1 MQRQFYDCEFFC
13 FGLSFCDVCGLRKRV
28 AAFSRRSMSQHWGM
42 QSVPSLA
49 LDVVECRKN
58 PLRRSWV
65 KHEVREHWM
74 QYKRKRRASG
84 M

>member
-13 FGLSFCDVCGLRKRV
+13 FGLSFCDVCGLRKYV
-28 AAFSRRSMSQHWGM
+28 GVYFSQLCE
-42 QSVPSLA
+42 PALA
-49 LDVVECRKN
+49 GKVCSSLDVVECRKN

>member
-28 AAFSRRSMSQHWGM
+28 GCVLSPIYEPALGQAKRA
-42 QSVPSLA
+42 SLA

-65 KHEVREHWM
+65 KHKVREHWM
-74 QYKRKRRASG
+74 Q
-84 M
+84 